1 MSLNYF
7 PKQMLILPYRQDDL
21 CKCSDFLI
29 QSSVSVVVKNCTI
42 KSVVKTKTRSYLAKL
57 KDN

>member
-7 PKQMLILPYRQDDL
+7 PKQMLILQYRQDDL
-21 CKCSDFLI
+21 CKCSDLLI
-29 QSSVSVVVKNCTI
+29 QASVIVVVKNCTI
-42 KSVVKTKTRSYLAKL
+42 KSVVKTRSPSYLARL

>member
-7 PKQMLILPYRQDDL
+7 PKQMLILQYRQDDL

-29 QSSVSVVVKNCTI
+29 QLSVTVVVKNCTI
-42 KSVVKTKTRSYLAKL
+42 KSVVKTKILSYLARL